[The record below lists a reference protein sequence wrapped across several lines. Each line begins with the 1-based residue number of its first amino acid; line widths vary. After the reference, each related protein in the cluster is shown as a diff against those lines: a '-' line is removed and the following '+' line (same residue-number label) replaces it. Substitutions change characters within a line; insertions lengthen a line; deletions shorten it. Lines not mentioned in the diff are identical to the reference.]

1 MLNFLKSLGI
11 YIIMFFIINLNSF
24 EKFIII
30 KNKKYNKFNLLYS
43 LYKFLSAI
51 KFILLKRVLAIVQS
65 K

>member
-1 MLNFLKSLGI
+1 MLNFFKALGI

-30 KNKKYNKFNLLYS
+30 KNKKYNKSNLLYS

-51 KFILLKRVLAIVQS
+51 KFLLLKKVLSIVQL

>member
-1 MLNFLKSLGI
+1 MLNFLKSLEI